1 MRIVLFAHGGSG
13 NHGCEALVRGT
24 VKIARR
30 ENISKFLVATCA
42 QNEDVKY
49 GIDGV
54 EFAEYALLKKNDP
67 VKYIDKI
74 ARTIFKSGYFR
85 KKVIK
90 PIIEKI
96 DKDDIWLSIGGDN
109 YSYAGVIPYDII
121 GVHNAVVERN
131 VKCILW
137 GCSIDRDNLV
147 PAIIEDLKKYDYI
160 IARESITFNWLLEA
174 GIQKEKIG
182 LYPDSAFTLE
192 KDPNHKKIDD
202 RFKYVGINMSPVIM
216 DTENGKTLIYNN
228 YRKLIE
234 YILKETNYHILLIPH
249 VVWGNSD
256 DRKAMMRLYDVFK
269 NSGKIDLVEDQNA
282 CKLKDIISKCELFV
296 GARTHSTIA
305 AYSSCVPTLVVGYSV
320 KSKGIAKDIFGCYEN
335 YVIGNNELIEEDNLQ
350 KAFIW
355 LEENKKEIQIHL
367 NNFMPEYIKRAYEA
381 GNVIRRIGEQQ

>member
-1 MRIVLFAHGGSG
+1 M
-13 NHGCEALVRGT
+13 
-24 VKIARR
+24 
-30 ENISKFLVATCA
+30 
-42 QNEDVKY
+42 
-49 GIDGV
+49 
-54 EFAEYALLKKNDP
+54 
-67 VKYIDKI
+67 
-74 ARTIFKSGYFR
+74 
-85 KKVIK
+85 
-90 PIIEKI
+90 
-96 DKDDIWLSIGGDN
+96 
-109 YSYAGVIPYDII
+109 
-121 GVHNAVVERN
+121 
-131 VKCILW
+131 
-137 GCSIDRDNLV
+137 

-192 KDPNHKKIDD
+192 KDSNHKKIDD

-381 GNVIRRIGEQQ
+381 GDVIRRIGEQQ